1 MTAMLMVLRS
11 VSVPFNADTM
21 AELKFSVEGPW
32 GVTGEL
38 YLRVTPEEAKQ
49 WRVGDMYGSRLQRL

>member
-11 VSVPFNADTM
+11 VSVSFNAETM

-49 WRVGDMYGSRLQRL
+49 WAVGDLYGSRLQRL

>member
-1 MTAMLMVLRS
+1 MTALIMVLRNVT
-11 VSVPFNADTM
+11 VSFNADTM

-32 GVTGEL
+32 GITGEL

-49 WRVGDMYGSRLQRL
+49 WKVGDLYGSRLQRI